1 MKLPLRIQK
10 FEESFSILDAAGTK
24 VCYIHYDTDPTR
36 REMLHRLSEGDAKA
50 MAQRIAR
57 LLTEDAKKPAGPNE
71 GTGGA

>member
-36 REMLHRLSEGDAKA
+36 REMLHRL
-50 MAQRIAR
+50 RIAR